1 VTELVSYL
9 LRENSFPES
18 VFLMTGTGIV
28 PYDEF
33 TLAADD
39 RIIISIDN
47 IGTLENLV
55 AAR

>member
-1 VTELVSYL
+1 
-9 LRENSFPES
+9 
-18 VFLMTGTGIV
+18 MTGTGIV